1 MSAITPVPSIPQT
14 LDLPPM
20 SAAARE
26 EAPNMAAHLDRLML
40 ALRTQN
46 GHIATAV
53 TNKSLAG
60 LAANL
65 PPANTPGRT
74 YYAVDTHQLWADDG
88 TVWTVV

>member
-1 MSAITPVPSIPQT
+1 MSKITPAPSIPQT

-20 SAAARE
+20 SPQARK
-26 EAPNMAAHLDRLML
+26 EAPHMAAHLDRLML
-40 ALRTQN
+40 ALRVHN

-60 LAANL
+60 AAADL

-74 YYAVDTHQLWADDG
+74 YYAVDTHVMYADDG
-88 TVWTVV
+88 GAWIVV

>member
-1 MSAITPVPSIPQT
+1 MSAITPAPSIPQT
-14 LDLPPM
+14 LDLPLM
-20 SAAARE
+20 SAQARK
-26 EAPNMAAHLDRLML
+26 EAPHMAAHLDRLSL

-60 LAANL
+60 QAADL

-74 YYAVDTHQLWADDG
+74 YYAVDTHTLYADDG
-88 TVWTVV
+88 TAWNVV